1 MSVDGWE
8 APTMGMYLII
18 GLIAI
23 GIGGMIFAATLI
35 FARDNAEVED
45 RLANLTKNGGR
56 GNTATA
62 DELNESSF
70 LRTPFDEQ
78 PDQIEAFVSKFLG
91 GFNLGKIIEQSGL
104 ELSVSKFVLITLG
117 AAGIGGFLAF
127 MFSPFMIV
135 VPVVVTLGL
144 LGPALYVFWCRSR
157 RLKKFD
163 LQLPA
168 ALDLMCQALRAGQ
181 SLPAGIQ
188 LVGQQGEAP
197 LGPEFQQAFESQNLG
212 ASISESLEAMCER
225 VPSLDLRFFSTAV
238 ILQRQT
244 GGDLAEILDN
254 ISKLMRERV
263 QIRGQIQALTGEGRI
278 SGAVLLAL
286 PPGLFLFMLRI
297 NYDYVMML
305 LNEPLGN
312 KMLIGAII
320 LQVLGALWIRKI
332 INIKV

>member
-1 MSVDGWE
+1 
-8 APTMGMYLII
+8 MGIYLII
-18 GLIAI
+18 GLITI
-23 GIGGMIFAATLI
+23 GIGGMLFAAALI
-35 FARDNAEVED
+35 FARDNGQVED

-56 GNTATA
+56 GVAVEPA
-62 DELNESSF
+62 AAGGHSF
-70 LRTPFDEQ
+70 LRSPLDDAPGQ
-78 PDQIEAFVSKFLG
+78 LEATIDKFTG
-91 GFNLGKIIEQSGL
+91 AFNLGAILDQSGL
-104 ELSVSKFVLITLG
+104 DLSVTKFVGITLG
-117 AAGIGGFLAF
+117 ASVIGGLLTFVA
-127 MFSPFMIV
+127 SPFLLA
-135 VPVVVTLGL
+135 VPVVVTMGL
-144 LGPALYVFWCRSR
+144 IGPLMYVLFMRGR

-163 LQLPA
+163 HQLPA

-188 LVGQQGEAP
+188 LVGSQGEAP
-197 LGPEFQQAFESQNLG
+197 LGPEFYRAFEEQNLG
-212 ASISESLEAMCER
+212 ASIADSLEAMCER
-225 VPSLDLRFFSTAV
+225 MPSLDLRFFSTAV
-238 ILQRQT
+238 VLQRQT

-312 KMLIGAII
+312 KMLIVAII
-320 LQVLGALWIRKI
+320 MQVLGAIWIKKI